1 MGDDITIGVTEIVN
15 NIEVTAQP
23 NDQIVD
29 ISVIDNADDVT
40 LNITPTVIEI
50 NVNKG
55 SSYAK
60 WGTILGTLS
69 DQTDLQSALNDKVP
83 YSGASGNVNLGEY
96 GITSGYVGFD
106 TTPTSTPTGIGTM
119 YWDSANRTVSLIDG
133 DGDTTL
139 QIGQEQRILVHNNT
153 GSTLTDGQVVYVTG
167 STGNLPSVALASATI
182 ESTSAAT
189 IGVVTES
196 IANGADGFITTSGI
210 VNGLNTLAF
219 NEGDL
224 LWLGTT
230 AGTFSTTKPISP
242 NHLVL
247 IGYVIKKAGG
257 NGSILVKI
265 QNTQELDECSDVLFS
280 GLANNDL
287 LVYETASALWKN
299 KSLATVLG
307 YTPANDSN
315 VVHKT
320 GNESIAGW
328 KTFTGGIT
336 LWDNSSNNLLDFF
349 ISGTEVGSID
359 IGSSFFQFK
368 ALNSNGYLFK
378 NNSGSNS
385 LTISNSGNGTFLGS
399 VTATSI
405 IKSGGTSSQFLKAD
419 GSVDSNT
426 YATTSQLHNAVTIG
440 TANGLSLST
449 QVLSLGL
456 ASSSTNGA
464 LSSTDWNTFN
474 NKQSA
479 LSGTGFVK
487 ISGTAITYDNS
498 TYALDSSVVKIT
510 GDQSI
515 SGTKIFST
523 GISTNTITSNSF
535 IKTGGTS
542 SQFLKADGSVDS
554 TSYQPLLTNPITGT
568 GTTNYLPKFTGSTA
582 LGNSLIYDNGTNV
595 GIGTTSPDNGK
606 LTILKNTSNA
616 TESSYGIAIQ
626 SNASNAYTELL
637 LGADDTVDCGVI
649 QTAGKNTSFTSK
661 KLALQPNGGNVGI
674 GTTSPSY
681 ILQTKASSGF
691 VGAAFSSLYSA
702 ISIIGN
708 DNNSSWFGQGTNGL
722 GAAYVINNTSGYA
735 QIELGGSPRFYV
747 NSSGNVG
754 IGTTSPI
761 NGGGAAKWITIDGTT
776 NYSGGLVAS
785 INGNAKAYFYS
796 QDNYAIVQGASG
808 QGVKLMPNGVD
819 GVTVLSGG
827 NVGIGTTAPTHLLS
841 VENSS
846 SYETASFKSS
856 SVPYQII
863 GNAAVG
869 DYWRGFFTGQNIVT
883 NATTGKPSVRT
894 SGYTASA
901 IAYSADSSQGYLGFF
916 TTSSTTANT
925 DLSER
930 MRITSSGN
938 VGIGTT
944 SPNQKL
950 EVNGNIASGSGINQS
965 LLAQGNLD
973 FYNAAASSKY
983 IRLADDATTI
993 NAIGFS
999 KSGSTATTWF
1009 PSGNVGIGTTSPS
1022 SKFDV
1027 VGGSWVS
1034 NMIADDA
1041 VGNSI
1046 FIRFNTSATSN
1057 IGSITRSGSTSA
1069 VSYNTTSDYRLKEDL
1084 KNYSGLDLISNINT
1098 YDFKWK
1104 NSEDRMYGVIAH
1116 ELQEVVP
1123 YAVNGEKDAED
1134 MQQVDYSK
1142 LVPILVEAIK
1152 ELKAEI
1158 EILKNK

>member
-60 WGTILGTLS
+60 WGTILGTLLDQTDLQNALDLKADLVDGKVPS
-69 DQTDLQSALNDKVP
+69 SQLPSYVDDVIEVANYASLPATGETGKIYLTLDTNRIYRWTGSTYVEITDNTAVWGAITGTLSSQTDLQSALNLKVP
-83 YSGASGNVNLGEY
+83 YYGATSDVFLGTY
-96 GITSGYVGFD
+96 GLVTNSVSFNTSPL
-106 TTPTSTPTGIGTM
+106 TTPTSLGSM

-196 IANGADGFITTSGI
+196 IAHGADGFITTSGI
-210 VNGLNTLAF
+210 VNGLNTNAF

-307 YTPANDSN
+307 YTPANDIN

-328 KTFTGGIT
+328 KTFTSGIT

-349 ISGTEVGSID
+349 ISGTEVGSISV
-359 IGSSFFQFK
+359 GSSFFQFK
-368 ALNSNGYLFK
+368 ALNSNGYLFQ

-419 GSVDSNT
+419 GSVDS
-426 YATTSQLHNAVTIG
+426 
-440 TANGLSLST
+440 
-449 QVLSLGL
+449 
-456 ASSSTNGA
+456 
-464 LSSTDWNTFN
+464 
-474 NKQSA
+474 
-479 LSGTGFVK
+479 
-487 ISGTAITYDNS
+487 
-498 TYALDSSVVKIT
+498 
-510 GDQSI
+510 
-515 SGTKIFST
+515 
-523 GISTNTITSNSF
+523 
-535 IKTGGTS
+535 
-542 SQFLKADGSVDS
+542 

-568 GTTNYLPKFTGSTA
+568 GATNYLSKFTGANT

-595 GIGTTSPDNGK
+595 GIGTTSPSQK
-606 LTILKNTSNA
+606 LVVDGGSSN
-616 TESSYGIAIQ
+616 
-626 SNASNAYTELL
+626 YTPIW
-637 LGADDTVDCGVI
+637 A
-649 QTAGKNTSFTSK
+649 K
-661 KLALQPNGGNVGI
+661 
-674 GTTSPSY
+674 
-681 ILQTKASSGF
+681 
-691 VGAAFSSLYSA
+691 SSL
-702 ISIIGN
+702 
-708 DNNSSWFGQGTNGL
+708 L
-722 GAAYVINNTSGYA
+722 
-735 QIELGGSPRFYV
+735 
-747 NSSGNVG
+747 
-754 IGTTSPI
+754 
-761 NGGGAAKWITIDGTT
+761 
-776 NYSGGLVAS
+776 
-785 INGNAKAYFYS
+785 
-796 QDNYAIVQGASG
+796 
-808 QGVKLMPNGVD
+808 
-819 GVTVLSGG
+819 
-827 NVGIGTTAPTHLLS
+827 
-841 VENSS
+841 
-846 SYETASFKSS
+846 
-856 SVPYQII
+856 
-863 GNAAVG
+863 
-869 DYWRGFFTGQNIVT
+869 
-883 NATTGKPSVRT
+883 
-894 SGYTASA
+894 
-901 IAYSADSSQGYLGFF
+901 
-916 TTSSTTANT
+916 
-925 DLSER
+925 
-930 MRITSSGN
+930 
-938 VGIGTT
+938 
-944 SPNQKL
+944 
-950 EVNGNIASGSGINQS
+950 
-965 LLAQGNLD
+965 
-973 FYNAAASSKY
+973 ASSKY
-983 IRLADDATTI
+983 YSSLLAGYGLTSNQSAQFGYVYDTVTPTNSYAHITPFGS
-993 NAIGFS
+993 AEGS
-999 KSGSTATTWF
+999 KFMVRAD
-1009 PSGNVGIGTTSPS
+1009 GNVGIGTTSPS
-1022 SKFDV
+1022 SRFHTFLADGV
-1027 VGGSWVS
+1027 NDNILRIQNGSNFYASGINLVANNDGGAFY
-1034 NMIADDA
+1034 NYIASST
-1041 VGNSI
+1041 NSGTEHW
-1046 FIRFNTSATSN
+1046 R
-1057 IGSITRSGSTSA
+1057 IGSGASASTMTLLTNGSERMRITSSGDVFIGSTVAANSEKLG
-1069 VSYNTTSDYRLKEDL
+1069 VNFDSTSRLGIVLNDTYTGVGSSNNVLFKRNGSNVGSISTTTTMTSYNITSDYRLKEDL
-1084 KNYSGLDLISNINT
+1084 KNYSGLDLISNIKT

-1104 NSEDRMYGVIAH
+1104 NSDDRMYGVIAH

-1123 YAVNGEKDAED
+1123 YAVNGEKDAEQ

-1142 LVPILVEAIK
+1142 LVPILVNAIK
-1152 ELKAEI
+1152 ELNDKI
-1158 EILKNK
+1158 NKLENK